1 MQKRKRKQP
10 HKGWKDAARKSREKK
25 LKGDPL
31 RGNPLVGFISE
42 EQAERILA
50 EIREEKR
57 RGVW

>member
-1 MQKRKRKQP
+1 MTVRIL
-10 HKGWKDAARKSREKK
+10 KGDCRDVLRTLK

-42 EQAERILA
+42 GQAEGILA